1 MIGIGVLLLCLIGFS
16 VGTVLAMYAS
26 TKDADAPYVT
36 PEFYFESDMLN
47 GETHTLGKNATAIS
61 FKLKNYADATRFAET
76 DIEYTVTLTFQPE
89 NASPVTIT
97 KTGTITGGA
106 ANDVD
111 ITFDNLTDP
120 VNYTVT
126 ASTTS
131 PYLKTITA
139 TFVIPAKD
147 YTVKATL
154 ANDGNAV
161 KVTVK
166 TVDYA
171 GNVVLAYPASLSP
184 DNTDPLMTSAGMETH
199 TVEFGVDSEHTFVF
213 FKADPTK
220 TYAVSVTGTTVTI
233 SESN

>member
-1 MIGIGVLLLCLIGFS
+1 MGLVY
-16 VGTVLAMYAS
+16 AKYAS
-26 TKDADAPYVT
+26 EKDGKLPYS
-36 PEFYFESDMLN
+36 PPAFYFESDMLN
-47 GETHTLGKNATAIS
+47 GETHTLGKNATEIS

-76 DIEYTVTLTFQPE
+76 DIAYTVTLQPE
-89 NASPVTIT
+89 NASPVT
-97 KTGTITGGA
+97 KTGTITGGE

-111 ITFDNLTDP
+111 ITFDNLMDP
-120 VNYTVT
+120 GNYTVT

-139 TFVIPAKD
+139 TFVIPEKD
-147 YTVKATL
+147 YTVTATL
-154 ANDGNAV
+154 ADDGNAV
-161 KVTVK
+161 KVTVT

-171 GNVVLAYPASLSP
+171 GDVVLVYPANLSP

-220 TYAVSVTGTTVTI
+220 TYAVSVTGTTVTVT
-233 SESN
+233 EN